1 MATNLFE
8 VKIFIPKK
16 QDDLHYVYLY
26 DKESKKIIQKYYKGI
41 NIYPEAEERLSA
53 AEDLQKAILI
63 KLKSGWLP
71 KTKKNTLPQFI
82 AEEILIIDALELS
95 IESMY
100 KRLEKKTVQCYACTS
115 RFLIKE
121 IKFQKW
127 GKTYLSEYQN
137 THVEKLIEAVSN
149 DRGWSNNEYNKNLV
163 YVKAIFSELVRLKY
177 IKVNP
182 AHGLLSRKSEKRQ
195 GYTTLTDVEQTK
207 VINHFQK
214 HFPNFAV
221 WLKTLYHTGMRPKE
235 LALVKCS
242 MIDENLEY
250 FNIPDSI
257 TKTDD
262 NRRIPIVDDLKKD
275 LLKFDLTNKDYFL
288 FGKYKSRSA
297 NDRKNFQPNKYQL
310 AMNTSNNIWR
320 EEVIHTLGINK
331 KQYSNKHQKASHII
345 LDGGSIESVQ
355 RAFGHSTSITTEIYA
370 QILNVIQLN
379 EFKEKSRD
387 FK

>member
-1 MATNLFE
+1 MSKHNYE

-16 QDDLHYVYLY
+16 DGDLHYVYLY
-26 DKESKKIIQKYYKGI
+26 DKDSKKIVQKYYKGI
-41 NIYPEAEERLSA
+41 NVDPLPEDRLAA
-53 AEDLQKAILI
+53 AEDMQKAIII

-71 KTKKNTLPQFI
+71 KTKISTLPQFV
-82 AEEILIIDALELS
+82 AEEILIIPALEKS

-100 KRLEKKTVQCYACTS
+100 NRLEKKTVQGYACMS

-127 GKTYLSEYQN
+127 EKTYLSEYQN
-137 THVEKLIEAVSN
+137 NHVEKLCNAVA
-149 DRGWSNNEYNKNLV
+149 DERGWSNNEYNKNLV
-163 YVKAIFSELVRLKY
+163 YTKAIFSELVRLKY

-182 AHGLLSRKSEKRQ
+182 AHGLLSKKKEKRQ
-195 GYTTLTDVEQTK
+195 GYTTLTDEEQTK

-214 HFPNFAV
+214 VFPNFAI
-221 WLKTLYHTGMRPKE
+221 WLKALYHTGMRPKE

-242 MIDENLEY
+242 MIDENIEY
-250 FNIPDSI
+250 FNLPETI

-262 NRRIPIVDDLKKD
+262 NRRIPIVEDLKKD
-275 LLKFDLTNKDYFL
+275 LLKFDLSNKDFFL
-288 FGKYKSRSA
+288 FGKHKSRSA
-297 NDRKNFQPNKYQL
+297 NDRKNFQPNQFKL

-320 EEVIHTLGINK
+320 EEVIQTLGINK

-355 RAFGHSTSITTEIYA
+355 RAFGHKTTITTEIYA
-370 QILNVIQLN
+370 QILKVIQLD
-379 EFKEKSRD
+379 EFKQKSRD